1 MSATHPSPLLRPRP
15 LDEPS
20 PPRAAPS
27 SLAAGRPGTPPRRLT
42 SAQLLDGGTEV
53 EIEHRGSMYR
63 LRLTSL
69 DKLILTK

>member
-1 MSATHPSPLLRPRP
+1 MSSTHPSPLPRQRP

-27 SLAAGRPGTPPRRLT
+27 TMTAAGPGAAPRRLT

>member
-1 MSATHPSPLLRPRP
+1 MNTHPIPLSRQRTS
-15 LDEPS
+15 DEPS
-20 PPRAAPS
+20 PPRTAPS
-27 SLAAGRPGTPPRRLT
+27 SMTATRPGASPRRMT

>member
-1 MSATHPSPLLRPRP
+1 MNTHPIPLPRQRP

-20 PPRAAPS
+20 PPRPAPAS
-27 SLAAGRPGTPPRRLT
+27 VTATRPGATPRRLT

>member
-1 MSATHPSPLLRPRP
+1 MSSTHPSPLPRQRKF
-15 LDEPS
+15 DEPS

-27 SLAAGRPGTPPRRLT
+27 PMTAASPCAAPRRLT